1 MKKKIIRIGTK
12 RKPKPTK
19 KERFLTGDIQTCE
32 FGVKPQ
38 LNTLRLFS
46 SKNLTPMEY

>member
-1 MKKKIIRIGTK
+1 MMLGTVLTMLNKFRKVALIR
-12 RKPKPTK
+12 
-19 KERFLTGDIQTCE
+19 E

-46 SKNLTPMEY
+46 SKNLTG